1 MKRSFVH
8 LCLLT
13 LLGASAIVMLGAF
26 QAPAT
31 PTIRPSQAE
40 VDVRKS
46 VEAFYDAYNAHE
58 FEKLAE
64 FTTEDWTHITPS
76 GMVRRGRSEVL
87 AALKQVH
94 STFLK
99 GVTDTPEE
107 ISVRFATADV
117 AIVTVRSR
125 TTTFT
130 TPDGVTHENE
140 GRIRTFVIVKRAN
153 WWLIMQDQNTARE
166 GRR

>member
-1 MKRSFVH
+1 MITTLSAIV
-8 LCLLT
+8 
-13 LLGASAIVMLGAF
+13 LLGAL

-31 PTIRPSQAE
+31 PIVSSSQAE
-40 VDVRKS
+40 VDVRKA
-46 VEAFYDAYNAHE
+46 VQAFYDAYNAHA
-58 FEKLAE
+58 FDKLAE

-76 GMVRRGRSEVL
+76 GIERRGRAEVL
-87 AALKQVH
+87 TALKQVH

-107 ISVRFATADV
+107 IAVRFATADV
-117 AIVTVRSR
+117 GIVTVRSR

-140 GRIRTFVIVKRAN
+140 GRIRTFVVVKRATR
-153 WWLIMQDQNTARE
+153 WLIMQDQNTVRGAR
-166 GRR
+166 